1 MATTTTTTTAT
12 TGGETSV
19 VERTRRVSVWDLK
32 PFLKKYTF
40 EESTHDEEKRL
51 MLVAQPTVSPSSSSS
66 SSSSLETTTT
76 TTVASSSVAAQPH
89 QGHGHGKKKEPE
101 YTEAQVDENGC
112 AIVLWNRLLFPKKKK
127 STEGI
132 ISNRYLYM
140 HPEDREPEA
149 PKVSTIEKLFSIKKT
164 VIIMCHGGYFAAA
177 VFDKA
182 RLVAHKTFHSY
193 IVRRKQGG
201 RQSNRDKSGRR
212 PKSGGA
218 QIRRHNEEKH
228 LLNVRALVN
237 SWADHLTECDL
248 ILTHLPS
255 QNKNLLIDEEREVSS
270 SSHGAKHQ
278 GHDKEEDF
286 FLSKND
292 PRLRTIPFATHRPSL
307 SEVKRVFLELTTAL
321 LVTFEAPSSAQLLPT
336 SGSSSSSSSS
346 VNLRTS
352 ADPSALVDELRSSG
366 DWEPSFK
373 TRTSDDDE
381 DDEERDEDDE
391 DHDANSDQ
399 DQDESE
405 DDEDAD
411 DDDE

>member
-1 MATTTTTTTAT
+1 M
-12 TGGETSV
+12 
-19 VERTRRVSVWDLK
+19 SVWDLK

-66 SSSSLETTTT
+66 SSSLETTTT
-76 TTVASSSVAAQPH
+76 TTTTTVAAQPH
-89 QGHGHGKKKEPE
+89 QGQGHGKKKEPE

-127 STEGI
+127 SEGI
-132 ISNRYLYM
+132 VSNRYLYM

-149 PKVSTIEKLFSIKKT
+149 PTVSTIEKLFSIKKT
-164 VIIMCHGGYFAAA
+164 VVIMCHGGYFAAG

-201 RQSNRDKSGRR
+201 RQSNRDKNGRR

-237 SWADHLTECDL
+237 SWADHLTDCDL

-255 QNKNLLIDEEREVSS
+255 HNKTLLIDKEREVSS
-270 SSHGAKHQ
+270 SSHASKQHQ

-321 LVTFEAPSSAQLLPT
+321 LVTFEAPPLAQILPASA
-336 SGSSSSSSSS
+336 GGSSSSSS

-373 TRTSDDDE
+373 TRTSDDEE
-381 DDEERDEDDE
+381 DDEERDEDDD
-391 DHDANSDQ
+391 DHEGNSDQ
-399 DQDESE
+399 D
-405 DDEDAD
+405 DDED
-411 DDDE
+411 DDE

>member
-1 MATTTTTTTAT
+1 
-12 TGGETSV
+12 
-19 VERTRRVSVWDLK
+19 VWDLK

-51 MLVAQPTVSPSSSSS
+51 MLVAQPTVSPSSSL
-66 SSSSLETTTT
+66 SSSSLETTTV
-76 TTVASSSVAAQPH
+76 TVTPSSVAAQPH
-89 QGHGHGKKKEPE
+89 QGHGHGKKKELD

-127 STEGI
+127 TEGI
-132 ISNRYLYM
+132 VSNRYLYM

-248 ILTHLPS
+248 IPPTFP
-255 QNKNLLIDEEREVSS
+255 
-270 SSHGAKHQ
+270 
-278 GHDKEEDF
+278 
-286 FLSKND
+286 
-292 PRLRTIPFATHRPSL
+292 ATTRPS
-307 SEVKRVFLELTTAL
+307 
-321 LVTFEAPSSAQLLPT
+321 
-336 SGSSSSSSSS
+336 
-346 VNLRTS
+346 
-352 ADPSALVDELRSSG
+352 
-366 DWEPSFK
+366 
-373 TRTSDDDE
+373 
-381 DDEERDEDDE
+381 
-391 DHDANSDQ
+391 
-399 DQDESE
+399 
-405 DDEDAD
+405 
-411 DDDE
+411 